1 MGANPKQALG
11 LLVFL
16 VGFVLI
22 SVGLVAGGNIPLLI
36 AGMVVAGAGL
46 GILLKAKPLE
56 FLEG

>member
-11 LLVFL
+11 LLIFL

-22 SVGLVAGGNIPLLI
+22 SAGLVAGGNVVLFL
-36 AGMVVAGAGL
+36 AGVVVAGAGL
-46 GILLKAKPLE
+46 GVLLKAKPLE